1 MMSEK
6 ECIYPE
12 NVPKPGGPYSPGIK
26 IGNLFFIS
34 GQVPV
39 NPATSE
45 LVEGDIKEQTRQVME
60 NMKNIIEAAGG
71 SVDDIVKVNA
81 FLKDMSDFK
90 AFNEVYK
97 SYFNEPYPARSC
109 VECAN
114 PVGALV
120 EVEFTAV
127 LKE

>member
-1 MMSEK
+1 MSEK
-6 ECIYPE
+6 KCIFPA
-12 NVPKPGGPYSPGIK
+12 NAPKPAGPYSPAIK
-26 IGNLFFIS
+26 TGNLFFIS

-39 NPATSE
+39 NPSAAK
-45 LVEGDIKEQTRQVME
+45 LVEGDIKAQTSQVMD
-60 NMKNIIEAAGG
+60 NMKSILEAAGG
-71 SVDDIVKVNA
+71 SMDDIVKVNA
-81 FLKDMSDFK
+81 FLKDMKDFK

-109 VECAN
+109 VQSAN

-120 EVEFTAV
+120 EVECTAV

>member
-1 MMSEK
+1 MSEK
-6 ECIYPE
+6 ECVYPE
-12 NVPKPGGPYSPGIK
+12 NAPNPAGPYSPGIK

-34 GQVPV
+34 GQTPEK
-39 NPATSE
+39 PASAE
-45 LVEGDIKEQTRQVME
+45 LVEGDIKAQTRQVME

-71 SVDDIVKVNA
+71 RVDDIVKVNA

-109 VECAN
+109 VEAVN

-127 LKE
+127 LKD

>member
-1 MMSEK
+1 MSEK
-6 ECIYPE
+6 KSIFPV
-12 NVPKPGGPYSPGIK
+12 NAPKLAAPYSPGIR
-26 IGNLFFIS
+26 IGNLLFIS

-45 LVEGDIKEQTRQVME
+45 LVEGGIKEQTRQVME
-60 NMKNIIEAAGG
+60 NMKNIIAAAGG

-81 FLKDMSDFK
+81 FLKNMGDFK

>member
-1 MMSEK
+1 MSEK
-6 ECIYPE
+6 QSIFPKSA
-12 NVPKPGGPYSPGIK
+12 PKPAGPYSPGIK
-26 IGNLFFIS
+26 IGNFFFIS

-39 NPATSE
+39 NPTTAK
-45 LVEGDIKEQTRQVME
+45 LVEGDIKAQTSQVME

-71 SVDDIVKVNA
+71 SVDDIVKANA
-81 FLKDMSDFK
+81 FLKDMGDFK

-97 SYFNEPYPARSC
+97 TYFNEPYPARSC

-120 EVEFTAV
+120 EVEFIAV
-127 LKE
+127 LKD

>member
-1 MMSEK
+1 MSEK
-6 ECIYPE
+6 KCIYPE
-12 NVPKPGGPYSPGIK
+12 NAAKPAGPYSPGIK
-26 IGNLFFIS
+26 IGNLLFIS
-34 GQVPV
+34 GQTPEK
-39 NPATSE
+39 PGSAK
-45 LVEGDIKEQTRQVME
+45 LVAGDIKAQTRQVME

-71 SVDDIVKVNA
+71 RVDDVVKVNA
-81 FLKDMSDFK
+81 FLKDMNDFK

-109 VECAN
+109 VEGVN

-127 LKE
+127 LKQ

>member
-1 MMSEK
+1 MSEK
-6 ECIYPE
+6 KCIHPE
-12 NVPKPGGPYSPGIK
+12 NAPKPAGPYSPGIR
-26 IGNLFFIS
+26 IGNFFFIS
-34 GQVPV
+34 GQTPEK
-39 NPATSE
+39 PATSE
-45 LVEGDIKEQTRQVME
+45 LVEGDITEQTRQVME

-81 FLKDMSDFK
+81 FLKNMSDFK
-90 AFNEVYK
+90 AFNKVYK

-120 EVEFTAV
+120 EVEFTAY
-127 LKE
+127 LKD

>member
-1 MMSEK
+1 MSEK
-6 ECIYPE
+6 QCIYPQ
-12 NVPKPGGPYSPGIK
+12 NAPKPGGPYSPGIK
-26 IGNLFFIS
+26 IDKLFFIS

-39 NPATSE
+39 NPDSAK

-60 NMKNIIEAAGG
+60 NMKSIIKAAGG

-127 LKE
+127 LND